1 MHEIHHM
8 LKICYYLRQNV
19 FEPFYISTF
28 SNQHDIWL
36 GSFNVNLQ
44 CYNNVNLPFVI
55 SKWFSINAACN
66 FIHKHSFRWG
76 EMSKFCWYQK
86 CKTTKSMIF
95 FQGTILALQSSSACE
110 MNLPD
115 TVEKAINISALSAGV
130 PTGTESASAEDGSE
144 SIPVS
149 GQR

>member
-1 MHEIHHM
+1 MLHVTLFRSIHSDEGKCQRFADAMHVM
-8 LKICYYLRQNV
+8 Y
-19 FEPFYISTF
+19 P
-28 SNQHDIWL
+28 
-36 GSFNVNLQ
+36 
-44 CYNNVNLPFVI
+44 
-55 SKWFSINAACN
+55 
-66 FIHKHSFRWG
+66 
-76 EMSKFCWYQK
+76 
-86 CKTTKSMIF
+86 KSMIF

-130 PTGTESASAEDGSE
+130 PRGTESASAEEGSE